1 LTNKRQNFKIIYMSQ
16 TITLP
21 KSVFEELIERVTRL
35 EAAVFGKKEKIKEE
49 YVKLSPK
56 AKRRYKKME
65 EDIKKGKNI
74 YIATSTEDFFK
85 QLGI

>member
-1 LTNKRQNFKIIYMSQ
+1 MSQ

-21 KSVFEELIERVTRL
+21 KSVFEELIERLNRL

-74 YIATSTEDFFK
+74 YTFNDPETALKFLFSDK
-85 QLGI
+85 R